1 MLCSF
6 LHDVCLCC
14 MRRFPHDVRLC
25 CTKSPRSMSLLNMKD
40 SLTAYVIFPHSVC
53 VCCMFNSCRCC
64 MSVVRVDSFTMS
76 LLYVCCTS
84 GFLHNVFL
92 FAWLLFQRSFL
103 RDVYMSMLYEWILSR
118 KVCCCCVS
126 VIRGDSFPMYVYLY
140 NCCIRSFLYDVCLIY
155 ICCTMRFS
163 RNVCLC

>member
-14 MRRFPHDVRLC
+14 MRTFLYDICLC
-25 CTKSPRSMSLLNMKD
+25 CTKSSRSMSLLNMKD
-40 SLTAYVIFPHSVC
+40 SLTVYVIFPHSVC
-53 VCCMFNSCRCC
+53 VCCMFNACRCC
-64 MSVVRVDSFTMS
+64 MSVVRVDSFTMYFS
-76 LLYVCCTS
+76 LHGCC
-84 GFLHNVFL
+84 FK
-92 FAWLLFQRSFL
+92 RSFL

-126 VIRGDSFPMYVYLY
+126 VITGDSFPMYVYLY
-140 NCCIRSFLYDVCLIY
+140 SCCIRSFLYDVCLIY
-155 ICCTMRFS
+155 ICCMMRFS

>member
-1 MLCSF
+1 
-6 LHDVCLCC
+6 
-14 MRRFPHDVRLC
+14 
-25 CTKSPRSMSLLNMKD
+25 MKD

-64 MSVVRVDSFTMS
+64 MSVVRVDSFTMYFS
-76 LLYVCCTS
+76 LHGCC
-84 GFLHNVFL
+84 FK
-92 FAWLLFQRSFL
+92 RSFL

-140 NCCIRSFLYDVCLIY
+140 SCCIRSFLYDVFLIY
-155 ICCTMRFS
+155 ICCMMRFS
-163 RNVCLC
+163 RNVCLCLLSFV